1 VGRLFVTCSLKFK
14 IIYKSLKM
22 KKYYFLIFSILIMT
36 SCETKTTENIQQQPI
51 QQPLKQEVIAKVD
64 IFESTTF
71 QTLDG
76 KTVDLKAYKGK
87 RVLVNLWATWCGPCV
102 KEMPSLEAAYQELK
116 AENYIFLAASNED
129 FALINGFVNRTNYN
143 FDFLKLDENFTP
155 FDISVLP
162 TTFIFDS
169 EGKLAKRL
177 VGSMAWNSKTVL
189 EDLRSVK

>member
-1 VGRLFVTCSLKFK
+1 
-14 IIYKSLKM
+14 M

-129 FALINGFVNRTNYN
+129 FALIDGFVNRTNYN

>member
-1 VGRLFVTCSLKFK
+1 
-14 IIYKSLKM
+14 M
-22 KKYYFLIFSILIMT
+22 KKIYFLIFSILIMT
-36 SCETKTTENIQQQPI
+36 GCETKTTEDVQQQPI
-51 QQPLKQEVIAKVD
+51 QQPLEQQVIEEIN
-64 IFESTTF
+64 IFESTVF

-76 KTVDLKAYKGK
+76 KTIDLKTYKGK
-87 RVLVNLWATWCGPCV
+87 RILVNLWATWCGPCV

-116 AENYIFLAASNED
+116 AENYVFLAASNEGLTLID
-129 FALINGFVNRTNYN
+129 GFANKTNYN

-169 EGKLAKRL
+169 EGNLAKRL

>member
-1 VGRLFVTCSLKFK
+1 
-14 IIYKSLKM
+14 M
-22 KKYYFLIFSILIMT
+22 KKYYFLIFSILIMV
-36 SCETKTTENIQQQPI
+36 SCETKTGETTQQQSIP
-51 QQPLKQEVIAKVD
+51 QPVEEEVIPEIN

-71 QTLDG
+71 QTLG
-76 KTVDLKAYKGK
+76 GEMVDLKSYKGK

-102 KEMPSLEAAYQELK
+102 NEMPSLEGAYQKLK
-116 AENYIFLAASNED
+116 EENYVFLAASNED
-129 FALINGFVNRTNYN
+129 LTLIDGFVNRTNYN

-169 EGKLAKRL
+169 EGNLAKRL
-177 VGSMAWNSKTVL
+177 VGSMKWDSEIVL